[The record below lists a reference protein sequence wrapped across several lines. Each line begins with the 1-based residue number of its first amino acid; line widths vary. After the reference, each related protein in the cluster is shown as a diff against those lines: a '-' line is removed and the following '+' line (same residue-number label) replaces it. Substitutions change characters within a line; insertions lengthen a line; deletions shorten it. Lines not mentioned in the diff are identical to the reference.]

1 LGAADAIIHDPGV
14 CQTILDLT
22 KLSGY
27 REAATPHR
35 AIDRLI
41 KLAGDGWRVVH
52 LVEDNAMERSV
63 ESSIR
68 CAEHNIPFC
77 ILPNTDESIGAEAPL
92 AGCGKMREHLHSGA
106 RALPASPESRNTDQR
121 NQCLGLC
128 SWIPGPPLTGRP
140 GMTREFFSTLLGF
153 LLVRQTLLVERG
165 NPRSTFV
172 VLAASPQSEAELA
185 IMQCQ
190 PPPDF
195 SMPGLAG

>member
-1 LGAADAIIHDPGV
+1 MLPYGSVCLIGVGDSDHQNLSPLAVQALGAAEAIIHDPGV

-22 KLSGY
+22 KPSGY

-77 ILPNTDESIGAEAPL
+77 ILPNTGESIGAEAP
-92 AGCGKMREHLHSGA
+92 
-106 RALPASPESRNTDQR
+106 
-121 NQCLGLC
+121 
-128 SWIPGPPLTGRP
+128 
-140 GMTREFFSTLLGF
+140 LGF
-153 LLVRQTLLVERG
+153 LLVRQTLLVGRA
-165 NPRSTFV
+165 NPRSTLV